1 MVANKANAYVG
12 AFLDGEYEASLS
24 ALEDVLKGSP
34 KDAQALL
41 YKSYNLG
48 AL

>member
-1 MVANKANAYVG
+1 MKADKANAYVG

-24 ALEDVLKGSP
+24 ALEGVLEDSP
-34 KDAQALL
+34 EDAQALL